1 MSKSVTQHFMIIL
14 TTFYSVNLQPS
25 PCGFATQSH
34 TVVSH
39 RRAEVRYDK
48 RTDHHHL
55 TKESSQLVT
64 SATTLAYNDEDS
76 VASNEASSL
85 VVERRRVKAVLTKK
99 NTRSEDED
107 DVVKVRLNVQ
117 EDEASIDEKRFT
129 KVKPATTSKKVGT
142 NCFI

>member
-1 MSKSVTQHFMIIL
+1 MIIL
-14 TTFYSVNLQPS
+14 TFYIVNLQPS
-25 PCGFATQSH
+25 PRGFATQSH

-64 SATTLAYNDEDS
+64 SATTLGYNDEDS

-85 VVERRRVKAVLTKK
+85 VVERRRVKTVLTREKK
-99 NTRSEDED
+99 NTRTEDED

-117 EDEASIDEKRFT
+117 EDEASIDENRFT
-129 KVKPATTSKKVGT
+129 KVKPATTSKKVGKQQIYLT
-142 NCFI
+142 